1 MSAAAPGS
9 AARGP
14 GDSPASAAPVSP
26 ALAAPPLA
34 PARRDVLRRRIRWIV
49 TGTIA
54 WNTVEAVVALS
65 AGAVAS
71 STALV
76 AFGLDS
82 IVEVLAASAVAW
94 QFSAPD
100 PEARERTALRL
111 IAVSFLGLAAYVSVD
126 AVLALVGG
134 SAARPSPTGIVL
146 AALSLAVMP
155 ALSLLERRTGTQ
167 LESAS
172 AVADS
177 RQTLVCAWLSA
188 ALLVGL
194 LLDAGLGW
202 WWADP
207 VAGLAIA
214 AFAVREGVE
223 AWRGDACTVP
233 VAALMGERAP
243 EANAPH
249 AGAPGAGTPEA
260 DAPGAGT
267 SDAGAPG
274 ASR

>member
-1 MSAAAPGS
+1 VTAASGAAGSPAPAAP
-9 AARGP
+9 
-14 GDSPASAAPVSP
+14 
-26 ALAAPPLA
+26 ALTT
-34 PARRDVLRRRIRWIV
+34 ARRDLLRRRIRWIV
-49 TGTIA
+49 AGTIA

-65 AGAVAS
+65 AGAIAS

-100 PEARERTALRL
+100 PERRERTALRL
-111 IAVSFLGLAAYVSVD
+111 IAVSFLGLAAYVGVD

-134 SAARPSPTGIVL
+134 SEARPSATGIVL

-155 ALSLLERRTGTQ
+155 VLSLLERRAGTE
-167 LESAS
+167 LGSAS

-188 ALLVGL
+188 ALLLGL

-207 VAGLAIA
+207 VAGIAIA
-214 AFAVREGVE
+214 AFAVREGLE
-223 AWRGDACTVP
+223 AWRGDACAVP
-233 VAALMGERAP
+233 VAALTGERA
-243 EANAPH
+243 
-249 AGAPGAGTPEA
+249 A
-260 DAPGAGT
+260 DAHDDR
-267 SDAGAPG
+267 SCC
-274 ASR
+274 

>member
-1 MSAAAPGS
+1 VA
-9 AARGP
+9 
-14 GDSPASAAPVSP
+14 
-26 ALAAPPLA
+26 
-34 PARRDVLRRRIRWIV
+34 
-49 TGTIA
+49 GT
-54 WNTVEAVVALS
+54 
-65 AGAVAS
+65 VAS

-82 IVEVLAASAVAW
+82 VVEVLAASAVAW

-100 PEARERTALRL
+100 PERRERTALRL

-126 AVLALVGG
+126 AVLALAGG
-134 SAARPSPTGIVL
+134 SEARPSPTGIVL

-155 ALSLLERRTGTQ
+155 ALSALERRAGTE
-167 LESAS
+167 LGSAS

-194 LLDAGLGW
+194 LLDAALGW

-214 AFAVREGVE
+214 AFAVREGLE
-223 AWRGDACTVP
+223 AWRGDACAVP
-233 VAALMGERAP
+233 VGALTGERP
-243 EANAPH
+243 D
-249 AGAPGAGTPEA
+249 
-260 DAPGAGT
+260 DAH
-267 SDAGAPG
+267 DDH
-274 ASR
+274 RCC

>member
-1 MSAAAPGS
+1 MRPGLLRADGVRAAAD
-9 AARGP
+9 AGP
-14 GDSPASAAPVSP
+14 ERAGPT
-26 ALAAPPLA
+26 APPIAL
-34 PARRDVLRRRIRWIV
+34 ARRDVLRRRIRWIV
-49 TGTIA
+49 AGTIA
-54 WNTVEAVVALS
+54 WNVVEAVVALS

-111 IAVSFLGLAAYVSVD
+111 IAVSFLALSAYVSVD
-126 AVLALVGG
+126 AALALAHG
-134 SAARPSPTGIVL
+134 SAARPTITGIVL

-155 ALSLLERRTGTQ
+155 ALSLLERRTGTE
-167 LESAS
+167 LGSAS

-188 ALLVGL
+188 ALLAGL
-194 LLDAGLGW
+194 LLDALLGW

-214 AFAVREGVE
+214 AVAAREGVE
-223 AWRGDACTVP
+223 AWRGDACTTP
-233 VAALMGERAP
+233 VAALTGERAP
-243 EANAPH
+243 DHDPR
-249 AGAPGAGTPEA
+249 GCC
-260 DAPGAGT
+260 
-267 SDAGAPG
+267 
-274 ASR
+274 

>member
-1 MSAAAPGS
+1 MSGIAPAPG
-9 AARGP
+9 
-14 GDSPASAAPVSP
+14 
-26 ALAAPPLA
+26 LTI
-34 PARRDVLRRRIRWIV
+34 ARRDVLRRRIRWIV
-49 TGTIA
+49 AGTIA
-54 WNTVEAVVALS
+54 WNTVEAVVALT

-100 PEARERTALRL
+100 PEARERTALWL

-126 AVLALVGG
+126 AVLALAGG
-134 SAARPSPTGIVL
+134 SEARPSTTGIVL
-146 AALSLAVMP
+146 AALSIAVMP
-155 ALSLLERRTGTQ
+155 ALSLLERRTGTE
-167 LESAS
+167 LGSAS

-214 AFAVREGVE
+214 AFAVREGLE

-233 VAALMGERAP
+233 VGALTGER
-243 EANAPH
+243 
-249 AGAPGAGTPEA
+249 EA
-260 DAPGAGT
+260 DA
-267 SDAGAPG
+267 DADAD
-274 ASR
+274 AHRDACC

>member
-1 MSAAAPGS
+1 VSGLASAPG
-9 AARGP
+9 
-14 GDSPASAAPVSP
+14 
-26 ALAAPPLA
+26 LTI
-34 PARRDVLRRRIRWIV
+34 ARRDVLRRRIRWIV
-49 TGTIA
+49 AGTIT
-54 WNTVEAVVALS
+54 WNAVEAVVALT
-65 AGAVAS
+65 AGAAAS

-126 AVLALVGG
+126 AVLALTGG
-134 SAARPSPTGIVL
+134 SEARPSTTGIVL

-155 ALSLLERRTGTQ
+155 ALSLLERRTGTE
-167 LESAS
+167 LGSAS

-214 AFAVREGVE
+214 AFAVREGLE

-233 VAALMGERAP
+233 VGALTGER
-243 EANAPH
+243 EH
-249 AGAPGAGTPEA
+249 DDHD
-260 DAPGAGT
+260 DACC
-267 SDAGAPG
+267 
-274 ASR
+274 